1 MKTMKQQIIHR
12 EPVDDFSRETALM
25 GVKETLLN

>member
-1 MKTMKQQIIHR
+1 MKQEIIHR
-12 EPVDDFSRETALM
+12 EQIDDFSRETALM